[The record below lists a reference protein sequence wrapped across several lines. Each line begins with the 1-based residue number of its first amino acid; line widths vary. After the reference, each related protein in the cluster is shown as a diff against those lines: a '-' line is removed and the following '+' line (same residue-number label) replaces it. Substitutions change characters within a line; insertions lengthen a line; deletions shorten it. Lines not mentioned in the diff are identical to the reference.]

1 MTNEDSFATRDVLL
15 ATLAIV
21 ALVLAAALYQGVAYE
36 RPQTGGGPAAPL
48 RPTPALTVP
57 GLEDVTTL
65 RQSAPQL
72 EVGRDGN
79 VTITYVLN
87 EGDDNRVCV
96 ACMPYAQP

>member
-1 MTNEDSFATRDVLL
+1 MSDEPYFATRDVLL

-21 ALVLAAALYQGVAYE
+21 ALVLAAMLYQSISYE

-48 RPTPALTVP
+48 RPTPALVVP
-57 GLEDVTTL
+57 GIEDVTTL

-72 EVGRDGN
+72 EVGRDGDI
-79 VTITYVLN
+79 TITYVLN

>member
-1 MTNEDSFATRDVLL
+1 MTDEPYFRTSDVLL

-21 ALVLAAALYQGVAYE
+21 AIVLAATLYQSIAYE

-48 RPTPALTVP
+48 RPTPALVVP

-72 EVGRDGN
+72 EAGRDGD
-79 VTITYVLN
+79 VTITYILN